1 MRILGDDVCE
11 CRNVTSSPPQPHL
24 VEHREL
30 HPRLE
35 VGRDISEFIKAALLL
50 LFTHAVIK
58 CRRALRPTLCNI
70 CTELK
75 TF

>member
-50 LFTHAVIK
+50 FTHAVIK
-58 CRRALRPTLCNI
+58 CCRALRHTLCNI
-70 CTELK
+70 
-75 TF
+75 